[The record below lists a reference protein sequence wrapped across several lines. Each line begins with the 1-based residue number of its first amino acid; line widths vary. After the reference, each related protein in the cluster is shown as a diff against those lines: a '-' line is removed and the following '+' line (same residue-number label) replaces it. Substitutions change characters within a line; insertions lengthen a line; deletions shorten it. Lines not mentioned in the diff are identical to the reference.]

1 MHTIKLKI
9 HDKAYKHF
17 IWLLSKFSK
26 DEIEVIS
33 EDEAFLKIQAELQAE
48 LNEINEG
55 TVKYY
60 TIDELEERLES
71 KIRRNED
78 SLYPV

>member
-26 DEIEVIS
+26 DEIEIINV
-33 EDEAFLKIQAELQAE
+33 DEAFLKTQVELQLE
-48 LNEINEG
+48 LDEINEE
-55 TVKYY
+55 KAEYY
-60 TIDELEERLES
+60 TLNELEERLES
-71 KIRRNED
+71 KIKKHEGR
-78 SLYPV
+78 L